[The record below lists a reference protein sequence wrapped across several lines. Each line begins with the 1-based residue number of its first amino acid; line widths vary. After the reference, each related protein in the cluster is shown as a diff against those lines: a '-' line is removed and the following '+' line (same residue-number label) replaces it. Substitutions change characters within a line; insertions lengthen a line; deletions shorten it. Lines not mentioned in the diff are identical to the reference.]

1 MRVAVTGS
9 QGKLGQAL
17 LPALEAEGWTVRG
30 HARVAAEVAGD
41 RRDPAVLARLLA
53 GVDAVI
59 DLAGFD
65 ATDAALLANVAPT
78 GCRLV
83 YASSLAALYPDD
95 DYGRGKRD
103 AEQTFAVRW
112 PGRQTAVRLPHLV
125 GEGGRVRELDYLT
138 QARRDGWCWLPGTGA
153 QVPACAQVEVVAALC
168 VALLH
173 AAEPPPLVQVNH
185 PQPQP
190 VRVLVAALL
199 AGAGIQAE
207 LRPHPDRRWRGP
219 HAGGDERVEVL
230 GLPPLDWPPLELSY
244 RRLGATLAAA
254 VLD

>member
-17 LPALEAEGWTVRG
+17 LPALEVAGWTVRG
-30 HARVAAEVAGD
+30 HARLHAEVAGD
-41 RRDPAVLARLLA
+41 RRDPAVLARLLD
-53 GVDAVI
+53 GIDAVV

-65 ATDAALLANVAPT
+65 ANDAQRLIDAAPR

-83 YASSLAALYPDD
+83 FASSLAALTADD

-103 AEQTFAVRW
+103 AEQTFAARW
-112 PGRQTAVRLPHLV
+112 PGPQTAVRLPHLV
-125 GEGGRVRELDYLT
+125 GAGGRVRELDYLT

-153 QVPACAQVEVVAALC
+153 QVPACAQVEVIAALC
-168 VALLH
+168 IALLGDP
-173 AAEPPPLVQVNH
+173 APPPLVQVNH

-190 VRVLVAALL
+190 VRALVAALL
-199 AGAGIQAE
+199 AGAGVHAE

-219 HAGGDERVEVL
+219 HAGGDEPVEVL
-230 GLPPLDWPPLELSY
+230 GLPPLAWPPLELSY
-244 RRLGATLAAA
+244 RTLGATLAAA